1 MARWL
6 TEDLPGSGGILE
18 ATADD
23 FIVHELPSY
32 LPSGQGEHLFL
43 EIEKVGLTTPEAVK
57 RLAAALSLREHEV
70 GYAGLKDKDA
80 RTRQWVSAPW
90 PVKREL
96 PDPAGLELDGV
107 RVITAA
113 RHGNKLRRGHQRG
126 NRFRL
131 TLRRVPSGGL
141 ERARAVLDRLT
152 AQGVPNAFGPQRFG
166 RDGTN
171 VAQGLAILRGEAPA
185 PRNRRIKDL
194 LLSSVQSEAFNR
206 VLERR
211 MAEGLFTRALLGD
224 VMQKHDTH
232 GLFDVTDPE
241 AEQPRVDRLEISP
254 TAALP
259 GAKVR
264 RPAAGWAA
272 EVEREVSAELGL
284 DEALLARLDEG
295 TRRALR
301 YPLRGAELGPAP
313 DAPDALVLDLSLPSG
328 AYATVVLAEIMKPE
342 GGVVLR
348 GGAEWNA

>member
-1 MARWL
+1 MTRWL

-18 ATADD
+18 ANPED
-23 FIVHELPSY
+23 FVVHELPSY
-32 LPSGQGEHLFL
+32 LPSGEGEHLFL

-57 RLAAALSLREHEV
+57 RLASALSLREHEL

-90 PVKREL
+90 PVKRPL
-96 PDPAGLELDGV
+96 PEPSSLEREGV
-107 RVITAA
+107 RVLSAD

-131 TLRRVPSGGL
+131 TVRRVPAGGL
-141 ERARAVLDRLT
+141 ERAGAVLARLV

-166 RDGTN
+166 RDGDN
-171 VAQGLAILRGEAPA
+171 VAQGLALLRGEVPA

-206 VLERR
+206 VLHRR
-211 MAEGLFTRALLGD
+211 MKEGLFTRARLGD

-259 GAKVR
+259 GPKVR
-264 RPAAGWAA
+264 HATGGWTA
-272 EVEREVSAELGL
+272 EAEREVCLELGL
-284 DEALLARLDEG
+284 TEALLAGLDSG

-301 YPLRGAELGPAP
+301 YPLRGAELSPVPGTP
-313 DAPDALVLDLSLPSG
+313 DAFVLDLSLPSG

-348 GGAEWNA
+348 GDAAWNA